1 MSFSDDIVLDTLD
14 YYKTIDTVIFGS
26 NTYPFMSDYWQTAEQ
41 SSNSPIEKEF
51 AKQLNERNK
60 IVLSRSPVNLTWR
73 NSGHL
78 SFTDNASFVKAIQDL
93 KNKAGKDIS
102 VESGIKIW
110 KFFLQNNLFDE
121 FACFMFIQ
129 LLLEVG

>member
-1 MSFSDDIVLDTLD
+1 MRKVILYMQISLDGVISNSDEWMSFSDDIVLDTLD

-60 IVLSRSPVNLTWR
+60 IVLSRSPVNLT
-73 NSGHL
+73 
-78 SFTDNASFVKAIQDL
+78 
-93 KNKAGKDIS
+93 
-102 VESGIKIW
+102 
-110 KFFLQNNLFDE
+110 
-121 FACFMFIQ
+121 
-129 LLLEVG
+129 